1 MEIVPAETAC
11 DCNPPTPRQRAEKS
25 DRAMA
30 TLISRAAGA
39 VHLPF
44 DAADSMISSDGVE
57 TVPTGKPA

>member
-1 MEIVPAETAC
+1 
-11 DCNPPTPRQRAEKS
+11 
-25 DRAMA
+25 MA